1 MLEVWL
7 TNPQRPSFPMNAL
20 FRTHAALLLTG
31 LFSFVLMGAGQSL
44 YGPALPAFARNLGL
58 TLAEAGGL
66 VSAHWVGCI
75 AGVACMFAYGPKIT
89 PRIALGMMAAG
100 AGLIAST
107 PGLLGTIVG
116 AVIFGA
122 GYGCAT
128 VVFNPRVLAA
138 FGDSGPSM
146 LSLLNAVFS
155 LGAIAA
161 PLVFVALGST
171 PSLTFGIVA
180 AGCAVICVF
189 AGAAGDTKDAV
200 ATPSQPYKV
209 HWGILAF
216 GMISV
221 GLEAC
226 LIGLGPTALVQA
238 GETEAKAAQ
247 LLSLFFV
254 AFLVARLTLV
264 FAAKLLPS
272 FTLYTVAL
280 GGAAFAA
287 TFGAMINPAISFIAI
302 GVSAGLFFPSFFVT
316 AARKMG
322 TDPRVPATIV
332 AAGLVGGI
340 LSPILMS
347 GLMESLGQR
356 GFFWIIAAIAGAT
369 ALLAL
374 AVLRPMNR

>member
-1 MLEVWL
+1 
-7 TNPQRPSFPMNAL
+7 MNSL
-20 FRTHAALLLTG
+20 LKTHAALLATG
-31 LFSFVLMGAGQSL
+31 LVSFILMGAGQSL
-44 YGPALPAFARNLGL
+44 YGPALPAFARDLGL
-58 TLAEAGGL
+58 SLVGVGWL

-75 AGVACMFAYGPKIT
+75 AGVACMFTFGPKIT
-89 PRIALGMMAAG
+89 PRIALGMMAVG

-107 PGLLGTIVG
+107 LGLLGTIAG

-161 PLVFVALGST
+161 PLIFVAMGSS
-171 PSLTFGIVA
+171 PSLTFGLVA
-180 AGCAVICVF
+180 VGCAIVCLA
-189 AGAAGDTKDAV
+189 AGAAGDTKDVKTDPA
-200 ATPSQPYKV
+200 QPFRF

-216 GMISV
+216 GMVSV

-238 GETEAKAAQ
+238 GETEARAAQ
-247 LLSLFFV
+247 LLSLFFL
-254 AFLVARLTLV
+254 AFLVARVALV
-264 FAAKLLPS
+264 FAAKILPS

-280 GGAAFAA
+280 CGAALAA
-287 TFGAMINPAISFIAI
+287 AFGAMLNPAISFIVI
-302 GVSAGLFFPSFFVT
+302 GISAGLFFPSFFVT

-322 TDPRVPATIV
+322 NDPRVPATIV

-340 LSPILMS
+340 LSPVIMS
-347 GLMESLGQR
+347 GLMEGLGPR
-356 GFFWIIAAIAGAT
+356 GFFWIIAAIAGVT